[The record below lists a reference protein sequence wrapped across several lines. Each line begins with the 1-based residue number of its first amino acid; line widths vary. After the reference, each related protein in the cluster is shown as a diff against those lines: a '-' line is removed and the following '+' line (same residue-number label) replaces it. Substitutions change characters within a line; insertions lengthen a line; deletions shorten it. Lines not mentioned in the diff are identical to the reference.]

1 MPRHRLRRSWSAQR
15 DSTRVLSADLQVR
28 FSSCRPL
35 RAAPFATASAARDV
49 NQHRPPGAR
58 RAPEESPWR
67 GSNLIT

>member
-49 NQHRPPGAR
+49 NLHRPLAPAALLKRVPGEA
-58 RAPEESPWR
+58 AI
-67 GSNLIT
+67 LIT